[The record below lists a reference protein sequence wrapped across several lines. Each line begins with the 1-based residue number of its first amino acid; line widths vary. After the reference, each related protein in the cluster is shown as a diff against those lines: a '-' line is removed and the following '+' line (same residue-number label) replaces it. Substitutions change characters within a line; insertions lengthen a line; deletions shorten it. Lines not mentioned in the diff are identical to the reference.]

1 MKFKVSF
8 SVTDTYPTIEI
19 EAKDRNEAIKR
30 YQEAWEQGKLSK
42 EGITVA
48 KDAQWR
54 VNSTW
59 IIHPKA
65 APFSRAG
72 QSS

>member
-30 YQEAWEQGKLSK
+30 YQELWEQAKLTTEGMTVTKDTRWSIQSLWKHTNQSK
-42 EGITVA
+42 
-48 KDAQWR
+48 K
-54 VNSTW
+54 
-59 IIHPKA
+59 
-65 APFSRAG
+65 
-72 QSS
+72 

>member
-30 YQEAWEQGKLSK
+30 YQEEWEQAKLSS
-42 EGITVA
+42 EGMTVT
-48 KDAQWR
+48 KDTRW
-54 VNSTW
+54 S
-59 IIHPKA
+59 I
-65 APFSRAG
+65 
-72 QSS
+72 QSLWKHTNQSKK

>member
-30 YQEAWEQGKLSK
+30 YQETWEQAKLTTEGMTVTKDTRWSVQSLWKHTSQSK
-42 EGITVA
+42 
-48 KDAQWR
+48 K
-54 VNSTW
+54 
-59 IIHPKA
+59 
-65 APFSRAG
+65 
-72 QSS
+72 

>member
-30 YQEAWEQGKLSK
+30 YQEEWEQAKLST
-42 EGITVA
+42 EGMTVT
-48 KDAQWR
+48 KDTRW
-54 VNSTW
+54 S
-59 IIHPKA
+59 I
-65 APFSRAG
+65 
-72 QSS
+72 QSLWKHTNQSKK

>member
-30 YQEAWEQGKLSK
+30 YQELWEQAKLSN
-42 EGITVA
+42 EGMTVT
-48 KDAQWR
+48 KDTRW
-54 VNSTW
+54 S
-59 IIHPKA
+59 I
-65 APFSRAG
+65 
-72 QSS
+72 QSLWKHTNQSKK

>member
-30 YQEAWEQGKLSK
+30 YQEAWEQAKLSA
-42 EGITVA
+42 EGMTVI
-48 KDAQWR
+48 KDTRW
-54 VNSTW
+54 S
-59 IIHPKA
+59 I
-65 APFSRAG
+65 
-72 QSS
+72 QSLWKHTNQSKK

>member
-30 YQEAWEQGKLSK
+30 YQEAWEQAKLTNEGMTVTKDTRWSVQSLWKHTNQSK
-42 EGITVA
+42 
-48 KDAQWR
+48 K
-54 VNSTW
+54 
-59 IIHPKA
+59 
-65 APFSRAG
+65 
-72 QSS
+72 